1 MAQLVFNLSSFSSTG
16 ITLGNGSAF
25 TATLKTTATAP
36 TNVNVT
42 SGTLYLSDIRT
53 YTGNA
58 YLSFYMNGVQLQTAN
73 FPNKST
79 THEETV
85 ALSGLTNTVLNTA
98 NGSLTFTVRLSSGTT
113 DSFRMIAGLIGKITL
128 EYAPALSACEP
139 PTACSLNATIAETAV
154 ILSWSGAKA
163 GSSNAIIGYEIQ
175 SSESADGGSW
185 GNWQPLTTITS
196 TATSGTLSV
205 DPPTALG
212 NYRRFQL
219 RTLGAAGE
227 TYYSGWKT
235 SSNSVRRNIPP
246 TAPTVFTAS
255 PEVYVTA
262 SVTLNWS
269 GTVAGTSAIQRY
281 VIQQSESTDGAA
293 WGSWETTATVNSS
306 ATSGT
311 YQSYPSTVNGMY
323 TRYRIS
329 VMDALSAVSGYVIS
343 NTVRKDPYAPP
354 PVLTAPKDG
363 SATYNNQPR
372 FLIRV
377 ENPGGS
383 AQTVYVQTASGAWHN
398 SVDDAD
404 HFSVGG
410 TFASPG
416 VTVYR
421 HDSLEP
427 GTYTIVV
434 QFRSALGSV
443 GMSATRTMTV
453 AASHFEEIV
462 AGVTRVKASHILA
475 LRSAANTARD
485 YYGLPAYTWTS
496 VVVAGI
502 TQIRDWPYHILE
514 LRAALEGVV
523 EKINGF
529 DSANNAFDVPAS
541 AFDWVA
547 LGVGRPRADVAR
559 QLQSLLS
566 IL

>member
-16 ITLGNGSAF
+16 ITLGAGSAF
-25 TATLKTTATAP
+25 TATLRTTATAP
-36 TNVNVT
+36 TSANVI

-85 ALSGLTNTVLNTA
+85 ALSGLTNDVLNTA

-139 PTACSLNATIAETAV
+139 PTACSLSAAIAETAV

-163 GSSNAIIGYEIQ
+163 GSSNAIVGYEIQ
-175 SSESADGGSW
+175 SSESTDGNSW
-185 GNWQPLTTITS
+185 GAWQPLTTVT
-196 TATSGTLSV
+196 TASTSGTLSV
-205 DPPTALG
+205 DPPGTNG
-212 NYRRFQL
+212 HYRRFQI

-227 TYYSGWKT
+227 AYYSGWKI
-235 SSNSVRRNIPP
+235 SSNSLRKNIPP
-246 TAPTVFTAS
+246 TAPTSFTAA

-262 SVTLNWS
+262 SVTLAWS
-269 GTVAGTSAIQRY
+269 GTVAGTSVIQRY
-281 VIQQSESTDGAA
+281 AIQQSESEDGAV
-293 WGSWETTATVNSS
+293 WGSWETAATVNSS
-306 ATSGT
+306 ATSGI
-311 YQSYPSTVNGMY
+311 YQVYPSTVNGMY

-329 VMDALSAVSGYVIS
+329 VTDTLNAVSGYVVS

-363 SATYNNQPR
+363 STTYNSQPR

-383 AQTVYVQTASGAWHN
+383 AQTVYIQTASGTWHN
-398 SVDDAD
+398 SVDNAD
-404 HFSVGG
+404 HFSVSG
-410 TFASPG
+410 TFSSPG

-421 HDSLEP
+421 HDPLAP

-443 GMSATRTMTV
+443 GMSATRTITI
-453 AASHFEEIV
+453 APSLFEEIT
-462 AGVTRVKASHILA
+462 AGITHVKASHILT
-475 LRSAANTARD
+475 LRHAANAARD
-485 YYGLPAYTWTS
+485 YYGLPVYAWSFS
-496 VVVAGI
+496 VIAGT
-502 TQIRDWPYHILE
+502 TQVRDWPYHIQE

-529 DSANNAFDVPAS
+529 DPSTSLFDIP
-541 AFDWVA
+541 AFDWLP
-547 LGVGRPRADVAR
+547 LGVGRPRADVTQ
-559 QLQSLLS
+559 QLQSLMTVL
-566 IL
+566 